1 MKKIMV
7 FIGGYLPG
15 EKYGGPVT
23 SIYNF
28 TEIFGTLFDISIVC
42 CDHDF
47 GEKERYQNVHT
58 GWNSV
63 GKARVVYLPDRQC
76 NRKYFLKLIMEEA
89 PDLIYASGIMHFS
102 FNAPMIYTAKKI
114 GIPVLLAPR
123 GDICKNAISIKK
135 WKKIPFLFLMKCLK
149 FFDGIYFHATM
160 EEEEENLVKYL
171 GVDIRKIYVLPNLPA
186 PTNYG
191 KFYSN
196 KELGKLRVVFVSR
209 IQTKKN
215 LLDAIKAVNLMN
227 QKCEFDIYGPIENV
241 EYWEKCTSEIQ
252 KSPSNVSVR
261 YCGVLSPSDAKEI
274 YSKYNCFL
282 FLTLSENYGHVIAEA
297 LSHDCP
303 VIISQGT
310 TPWDDLMEWNA
321 GAVIPLGNLEAV
333 AEELDRMAKMSEK
346 QYREMIK
353 NVREYIKVKVSL
365 DQLKEKYEEMI
376 LSIME
381 GKK

>member
-1 MKKIMV
+1 M
-7 FIGGYLPG
+7 F
-15 EKYGGPVT
+15 
-23 SIYNF
+23 
-28 TEIFGTLFDISIVC
+28 
-42 CDHDF
+42 
-47 GEKERYQNVHT
+47 YQIT
-58 GWNSV
+58 GSH
-63 GKARVVYLPDRQC
+63 K
-76 NRKYFLKLIMEEA
+76 
-89 PDLIYASGIMHFS
+89 
-102 FNAPMIYTAKKI
+102 
-114 GIPVLLAPR
+114 
-123 GDICKNAISIKK
+123 
-135 WKKIPFLFLMKCLK
+135 
-149 FFDGIYFHATM
+149 
-160 EEEEENLVKYL
+160 
-171 GVDIRKIYVLPNLPA
+171 
-186 PTNYG
+186 YG

-381 GKK
+381 GEK